1 MKVSLVQLYKAKCT
15 ACGTER
21 DAQIG
26 GIAGCSV
33 IDRCAKCLNW
43 EIEFLEKKPHRSIPL
58 LQDYDF
64 SIIRTVKGEKLY
76 MIQEREFTEQERDE
90 LIKTMNETFESLK
103 DKRMEP

>member
-64 SIIRTVKGEKLY
+64 SVVRTREGEKIY
-76 MIQEREFTEQERDE
+76 MIQEREFTQQERDE
-90 LIKTMNETFESLK
+90 LISLTTNAFTK
-103 DKRMEP
+103 INNRVEA